1 MWFSSERLK
10 NGVGDVAADDVF
22 PASGAD
28 ETFDHRRRELCDI
41 ARGHEK
47 NRVDIGRHIGVD
59 VAHHAF
65 VFVVVRGPNA
75 AEDEVGVHAFGI
87 VDQIAVI
94 KMGDSESFTGGCGGA
109 EELDALLDGE
119 AVGFL
124 RVVADGDDE
133 AVEEFE
139 ATLDHPEVAIGGWIE
154 RSCVNCGAHDE
165 MIRWIGKRSIKKR
178 WE

>member
-1 MWFSSERLK
+1 
-10 NGVGDVAADDVF
+10 
-22 PASGAD
+22 
-28 ETFDHRRRELCDI
+28 
-41 ARGHEK
+41 
-47 NRVDIGRHIGVD
+47 
-59 VAHHAF
+59 
-65 VFVVVRGPNA
+65 
-75 AEDEVGVHAFGI
+75 
-87 VDQIAVI
+87 
-94 KMGDSESFTGGCGGA
+94 MGDGESFTGCCGRA
-109 EELDALLDGE
+109 EEFDTLLDGE

-154 RSCVNCGAHDE
+154 RACVNCGAHDE

>member
-1 MWFSSERLK
+1 
-10 NGVGDVAADDVF
+10 
-22 PASGAD
+22 
-28 ETFDHRRRELCDI
+28 
-41 ARGHEK
+41 
-47 NRVDIGRHIGVD
+47 
-59 VAHHAF
+59 
-65 VFVVVRGPNA
+65 
-75 AEDEVGVHAFGI
+75 
-87 VDQIAVI
+87 
-94 KMGDSESFTGGCGGA
+94 MGDGESFTGGCGGA

-154 RSCVNCGAHDE
+154 RACVNCGAHDE